1 MSPLKPGYGQRT
13 ISHNIEEMVKA
24 GHKEDQA
31 QAAAYSSARKSAKTT
46 LGYVPENLR
55 KRGK

>member
-1 MSPLKPGYGQRT
+1 MSPLKPGYSRRT
-13 ISHNIEEMVKA
+13 ISRNIEEMRKA
-24 GHKEDQA
+24 GHPEDQA
-31 QAAAYSSARKSAKTT
+31 QAAAYSNARKSAKAT